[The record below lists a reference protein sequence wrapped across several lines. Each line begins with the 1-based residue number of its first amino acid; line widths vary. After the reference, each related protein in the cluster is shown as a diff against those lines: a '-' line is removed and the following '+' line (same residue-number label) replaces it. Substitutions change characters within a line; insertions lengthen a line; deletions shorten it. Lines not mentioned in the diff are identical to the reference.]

1 MAAIP
6 HTQTNHWPDGTPR
19 STGNAFAVLYTLH
32 CSGPKPTAA
41 DIARERNRANTERHN
56 RVRDAKARIL
66 RDNHNHSFAVTLP
79 TAADNAKTVRIQGRP

>member
-1 MAAIP
+1 MGVVVTGMTPA
-6 HTQTNHWPDGTPR
+6 WPDGTPR
-19 STGNAFAVLYTLH
+19 STGGPFDVLYTLH
-32 CSGPKPTAA
+32 CPTPPTAA

-79 TAADNAKTVRIQGRP
+79 TAADNAKTVRIQGRL